1 MRVSLLPTDLQAAGT
16 GQVSVFAP
24 EPGGG
29 TSASLTVTIDPP
41 ALLTLSAPAVAPGGA
56 ATVTLVEGYGGSKD
70 WIALAATG
78 SANTS
83 YLQWTYVGAGVT
95 TRTWTVT
102 APSTAGTYEFR
113 LFLNNGY
120 TRVATSPVLT
130 VDPSLNPAPIASAL
144 SPSQA
149 AVGGTAFTLAVTGSK
164 FISSSIVRWNGA
176 NRPTTFVSVTQ
187 LQASIGSEDIAALGT
202 AQVTVFTPA
211 PAGGTS
217 APLTFTVSSPP
228 TLTPN
233 ITTAVTGAT
242 VTVTL
247 ANGFGGSRDWLA
259 LASTSAANTSNLGWT
274 YVGAGLFNR
283 TWSVA
288 MPSNPGT
295 YEFRLFTNDGYTR
308 VATSPTIVVVPG
320 PPALSSLSP
329 GSTIVGAS
337 AFTLTLNG
345 SGFVSSSVVRWNG
358 ANRTTTFVNSS
369 QLRAAIPASDVASA
383 GTAAVTVFSPPPG
396 GGTSGSLPFSV
407 VISTAAI
414 AVSATSVAGGTS
426 ITANLT
432 NGFGGASDWLAL
444 AATSAPNNSNL
455 GWIYVGAGVTTKS
468 WTIAAPTAPGT
479 YEFRLFLNDGYTRAA
494 TSPTVTVNPGAPVL
508 TSLAPSGSPAGAPP
522 LTLTVNGS
530 GFTSSSV
537 VRWNGADRATTVVNS
552 TQLRASIT
560 ATDVAVPG
568 TAQVTAFT
576 PAPGGGTSGSLTFT
590 IGVPPTLAVS
600 ATTTTPGSPVTV
612 TLTNGYGGSTD
623 WIAFAA
629 ATAPNTGYISYVYV
643 GAGVT
648 TRTWTVT
655 APSTP
660 GTYEFRLFLNNGYT
674 RAATSPTLTVPQ

>member
-1 MRVSLLPTDLQAAGT
+1 M
-16 GQVSVFAP
+16 
-24 EPGGG
+24 
-29 TSASLTVTIDPP
+29 
-41 ALLTLSAPAVAPGGA
+41 
-56 ATVTLVEGYGGSKD
+56 TLVDGYGGSKD
-70 WIALAATG
+70 WLALAATG
-78 SANTS
+78 SADTS

-149 AVGGTAFTLAVTGSK
+149 VVGGTAFTLAVTGSK

-176 NRPTTFVSVTQ
+176 NRPTTFVSATQ
-187 LQASIGSEDIAALGT
+187 LQASIGSADIAALGT

-259 LASTSAANTSNLGWT
+259 LASTSAANTSYLGWT

-444 AATSAPNNSNL
+444 AATSAPNKSNL

-479 YEFRLFLNDGYTRAA
+479 RRVQIVPERRLHASRDEPDRHGQPRSTGAHVTRTFGIAGRRSATYVDCERQRVHLVLGRSMERGRSCDHGREQHSVTRVDNRHGRCSPGDCAGDGLH
-494 TSPTVTVNPGAPVL
+494 SGAW
-508 TSLAPSGSPAGAPP
+508 
-522 LTLTVNGS
+522 
-530 GFTSSSV
+530 
-537 VRWNGADRATTVVNS
+537 RWNLGIADVHDRRAPDT
-552 TQLRASIT
+552 
-560 ATDVAVPG
+560 
-568 TAQVTAFT
+568 
-576 PAPGGGTSGSLTFT
+576 GGECHHHDTG
-590 IGVPPTLAVS
+590 
-600 ATTTTPGSPVTV
+600 
-612 TLTNGYGGSTD
+612 
-623 WIAFAA
+623 IACHRYAHERVRR
-629 ATAPNTGYISYVYV
+629 ID
-643 GAGVT
+643 
-648 TRTWTVT
+648 
-655 APSTP
+655 
-660 GTYEFRLFLNNGYT
+660 
-674 RAATSPTLTVPQ
+674 